1 MEACAGRDSNTCSRW
16 IGRIFPHISGF
27 YADSVPFVYPPSPQA
42 AWSLFH
48 TVNLDLL
55 NSMLANHSGVMLVSM
70 RTIVCTPVLPSPGFE
85 PATTPLTPVKH
96 SNH

>member
-1 MEACAGRDSNTCSRW
+1 METCAGQDSNTCSWW
-16 IGRIFPHISGF
+16 IGRFFPHISSF

-70 RTIVCTPVLPSPGFE
+70 RTIVCTPVLSLLEFE
-85 PATTPLTPVKH
+85 PVTTPLTLVKH
-96 SNH
+96 RNH